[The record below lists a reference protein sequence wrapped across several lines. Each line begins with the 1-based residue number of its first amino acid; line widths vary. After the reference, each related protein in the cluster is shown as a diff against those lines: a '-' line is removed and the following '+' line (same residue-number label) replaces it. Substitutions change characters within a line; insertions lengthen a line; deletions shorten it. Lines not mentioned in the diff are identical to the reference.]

1 VLVLALDNVRSRL
14 ASHTLA
20 GGRWTRNDVPLPG
33 QGAASIPAASDWA
46 DVYFVSYED
55 FLTPSSLWLGEAG
68 KAPAKVKT
76 MPSFFDAAGM
86 QIQQYEATSK
96 DGTQIPYFVVL
107 PKGFKADGSAP
118 TLLGGY
124 GGFEVPMTPNYS
136 GARGAG
142 WLERGGVYALANI
155 RGGGEFGPR
164 WHEAALK
171 QNRIKSFEDFIAV
184 AEDLVARKI
193 TSPRRLGIAGG
204 SQGGLLVGG
213 ALTMRPDLFG
223 AVISKVPLAD
233 MKRYSKLLAGASW
246 MAEYGDPDVP
256 EQWAYIQ
263 TWSPYHLLR
272 KDAKYPTPFVWT
284 NTRDDRVHPGHAR
297 KFVARMQELGHPVY
311 YFENVEG
318 GHGAGVVNKQTARV
332 TALEYAYLWKMLG
345 PS

>member
-1 VLVLALDNVRSRL
+1 
-14 ASHTLA
+14 
-20 GGRWTRNDVPLPG
+20 
-33 QGAASIPAASDWA
+33 
-46 DVYFVSYED
+46 
-55 FLTPSSLWLGEAG
+55 
-68 KAPAKVKT
+68 
-76 MPSFFDAAGM
+76 M
-86 QIQQYEATSK
+86 
-96 DGTQIPYFVVL
+96 
-107 PKGFKADGSAP
+107 
-118 TLLGGY
+118 
-124 GGFEVPMTPNYS
+124 PNYS
-136 GARGAG
+136 GSRGAA

-193 TSPRRLGIAGG
+193 TSPAHLGIAGG

-213 ALTMRPDLFG
+213 AMTMRPELFG

-233 MKRYSKLLAGASW
+233 MRRFSKLLAGASW
-246 MAEYGDPDVP
+246 MAEYGDPDIP

-272 KDAKYPTPFVWT
+272 KDAKYPKPFVWT

-297 KFVARMQELGHPVY
+297 KMVARMQELGHPVY

-318 GHGAGVVNKQTARV
+318 GHGAGVVNKQTAHV

-345 PS
+345 GRP